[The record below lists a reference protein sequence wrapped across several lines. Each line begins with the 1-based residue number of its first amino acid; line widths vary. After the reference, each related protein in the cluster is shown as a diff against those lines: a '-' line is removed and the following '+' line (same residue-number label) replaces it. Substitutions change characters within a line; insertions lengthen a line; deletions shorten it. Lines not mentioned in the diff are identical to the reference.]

1 MLTNG
6 KVNLV
11 TNLNFFRIFVVTT
24 LVGTTVT
31 TILNL
36 SDVEKYFLVNIQAF
50 DETVTAF
57 QTADLALNQSVR
69 NGVKMR
75 VKIEVKRVKADVNRV
90 RSGINGVRVG

>member
-24 LVGTTVT
+24 LIGTTVT

-57 QTADLALNQSVR
+57 QTADLALNQKVKT
-69 NGVKMR
+69 GVKMR
-75 VKIEVKRVKADVNRV
+75 VTIEVTRV
-90 RSGINGVRVG
+90 RSGINGVKIRLKG

>member
-57 QTADLALNQSVR
+57 QTADLALNQKVKT
-69 NGVKMR
+69 GVKMR
-75 VKIEVKRVKADVNRV
+75 VTIEVTRV
-90 RSGINGVRVG
+90 RSGINGVKIRFKG

>member
-24 LVGTTVT
+24 LIGTTVT
-31 TILNL
+31 TILDL

-57 QTADLALNQSVR
+57 QTADLALNQKVKT
-69 NGVKMR
+69 GVKMR
-75 VKIEVKRVKADVNRV
+75 VTIEVTRV
-90 RSGINGVRVG
+90 RSGINGVKIRLKG

>member
-1 MLTNG
+1 ME
-6 KVNLV
+6 KSNLV

-50 DETVTAF
+50 DETVTTF
-57 QTADLALNQSVR
+57 QTADLALNQKVKT
-69 NGVKMR
+69 GVKMR
-75 VKIEVKRVKADVNRV
+75 VRIEVKRVIVDVDRV
-90 RSGINGVRVG
+90 KSGINGVKFALKG